1 MVGRFAMAEKKKL
14 LEKIESLKQRL
25 NLLITEKSCLQD
37 KEIIEASTLL
47 DAVLNEY
54 NELYNSSNRN

>member
-1 MVGRFAMAEKKKL
+1 MAEKKKL